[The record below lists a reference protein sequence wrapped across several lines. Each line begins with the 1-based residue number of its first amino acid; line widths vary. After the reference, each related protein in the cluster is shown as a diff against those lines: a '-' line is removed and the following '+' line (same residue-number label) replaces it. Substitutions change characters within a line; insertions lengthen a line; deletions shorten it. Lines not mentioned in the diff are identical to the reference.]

1 MKLLIT
7 RHGETQYNKEK
18 KYYGRT
24 DIELDG
30 LGLRQAR
37 ELADKLKATTIDYAI
52 RSDLKR
58 TQQTMDAI
66 MQYHPQTKQIIEKD
80 IDEMPFGIWEG
91 LNADQVEARDPTTW
105 AAWLQAPFDVTPAGA
120 EPYRVFEKR
129 VTTALDHYRETLP
142 SNSTLLVVAHQGV
155 LRTLYRY
162 WTGGDF
168 WSVDFKAGCYSVFET
183 GDGGVSLVSLN
194 D

>member
-1 MKLLIT
+1 MKLLVT
-7 RHGETQYNKEK
+7 RHGETQYNLEK

-24 DIELDG
+24 DVKLDE
-30 LGLRQAR
+30 LGLAQAD
-37 ELADKLKATTIDYAI
+37 ELAEKLRATPIDYAI

-58 TQQTMDAI
+58 TQETLAKVMAF
-66 MQYHPQTKQIIEKD
+66 HPETKQIVEKG

-91 LNADQVEARDPTTW
+91 LNADQVAALDPKTW
-105 AAWLQAPFDVTPAGA
+105 DAWLKAPFDVTPSGA

-129 VTTALDHYRETLP
+129 VEETLDHYVKALP
-142 SNSTLLVVAHQGV
+142 PDSTLLVVAHQGV

-168 WSVDFKAGCYSVFET
+168 WSVDFKAGCYSVFEADE
-183 GDGGVSLVSLN
+183 GAVMLVDMNL
-194 D
+194 

>member
-1 MKLLIT
+1 MKLLVT

-24 DIELDG
+24 DISLDA
-30 LGLRQAR
+30 LGLKQAT
-37 ELADKLKATTIDYAI
+37 ELADKLKGTPIDYAI

-58 TQQTMDAI
+58 TQQTLDAI
-66 MQYHPQTKQIIEKD
+66 MDSHPETQQIVEKG

-91 LNADQVEARDPTTW
+91 LNADQVEARDPKTW

-120 EPYRVFEKR
+120 EPYRAFEKR
-129 VTTALDHYRETLP
+129 VTATLDHYLETLP
-142 SNSTLLVVAHQGV
+142 ADSTLLVVAHQGV

-168 WSVDFKAGCYSVFET
+168 WSVDFKAGCYSVFE
-183 GDGGVSLVSLN
+183 GDESRVALVEMNL
-194 D
+194 